1 MALLSSDSLESTMQK
16 YRARSCVIGKK
27 ITFTVA
33 GKQTQA
39 TALDIS
45 EDGSLAV
52 ELDDGSRLALSS
64 GEISIFFT

>member
-1 MALLSSDSLESTMQK
+1 MQK